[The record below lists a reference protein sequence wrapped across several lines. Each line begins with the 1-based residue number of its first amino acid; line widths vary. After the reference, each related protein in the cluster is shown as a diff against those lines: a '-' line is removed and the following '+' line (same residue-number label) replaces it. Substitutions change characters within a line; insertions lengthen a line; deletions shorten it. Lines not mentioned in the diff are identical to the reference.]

1 MFSAYLFDF
10 DGTLVDSMPTFGAMA
25 LRILDEHEIPYGD
38 DIIKIVTPLGYGGMA
53 EYFRQLGIDMERD
66 ALVEKMISYVTEEY
80 RERIQA
86 KPFVCDVL
94 KELKAKGVSLNVLTA
109 SPHSVLDPCL
119 KRLGIYDLFDHV
131 WSSDDLG
138 TIKADPKIYAIAAE
152 KIGLPIEQILFVDDN
167 LGAIQSAKRSGI
179 GTCGIYDPSSEDYR
193 KEIADAADYYA
204 NDFKELKEMAQ

>member
-1 MFSAYLFDF
+1 MFGACLFDF

-86 KPFVCDVL
+86 KPFVCDAL

-204 NDFKELKEMAQ
+204 NDFKELKEIAP